1 MAKNQNLE
9 GEIRSLVDSF
19 VSEISARVREAAL
32 ESLRQAIEGGSAPVR
47 RRGRPAGRPAARA
60 AAPATAAAASEPG
73 RRGRKPS
80 AASVKATADLQA
92 FVPSNPGLRLEE
104 IGAALGQDTQG
115 LKGPAARLVRD
126 GILRTEGAR
135 RGTRYYPG
143 SGKPAKAKRGRKGGG
158 KGRKG
163 RR

>member
-1 MAKNQNLE
+1 MAKSQNIE
-9 GEIRSLVDSF
+9 SEIRSLVDSF
-19 VSEISARVREAAL
+19 VNEISTRVRQATL
-32 ESLRQAIEGGSAPVR
+32 DSLRQAIEGSAGGAPR
-47 RRGRPAGRPAARA
+47 RGRPAARA
-60 AAPATAAAASEPG
+60 ARSAAAAAPGTPG

-80 AASVKATADLQA
+80 AASVQAAADLQA
-92 FVPSNPGLRLEE
+92 FVSSNPGLRLEE
-104 IGAALGQDTQG
+104 IGTALGQDTKG

-135 RGTRYYPG
+135 RGTRYFPG
-143 SGKPAKAKRGRKGGG
+143 SGKPARGAKGKRGRKAGR